1 MKLGALLDRLL
12 PWRARAAAAP
22 PARALAPAPIPSRP
36 DLVFTPFLANGDIAV
51 SLADPSRPDQP
62 LVHVNEA
69 FLALTGY
76 PRDEVI
82 GRNCRFLQGRLTRR
96 AEVRA
101 IREGIDAERY
111 VFTRLLNHRR
121 DGTVFDNILQVG
133 QLRDTRGEVRYLYG
147 FQWDVTD
154 TLARL
159 DPAAGTDRRDRTLS
173 PRMRSLER
181 LAGHVARRSEVL
193 GGGAAGVPLVERLVA
208 LSRPYQLLPP
218 PAVADRAALER
229 LVGLLVAPWRDAAG
243 GALAIEGAEGR
254 WADEIIGPLA
264 LWLHELA
271 SASRRAGALSGRGG
285 RAALT
290 WGFPTERGRP
300 RVAFRW
306 DETGPDGDPGGRR
319 HDPFAAFVD
328 RGGNGARIMK
338 ETVELAGARALVRT
352 LDGAV
357 DATLV
362 LANDP
367 PAPGRFGGR

>member
-12 PWRARAAAAP
+12 PWRAPAAGPPPVRTPAP
-22 PARALAPAPIPSRP
+22 TPIPSRP

-69 FLALTGY
+69 FLALTGHA
-76 PRDEVI
+76 REEVI
-82 GRNCRFLQGRLTRR
+82 GVNCRFLQGRLTRHD
-96 AEVRA
+96 EVRA

-111 VFTRLLNHRR
+111 VFTRLTNHRR
-121 DGTVFDNILQVG
+121 DGTAFDNILQVG
-133 QLRDTRGEVRYLYG
+133 QLRDTHGEVRYLFG

-159 DPAAGTDRRDRTLS
+159 DPAAEADRTLS
-173 PRMRSLER
+173 PRMRNLER
-181 LAGHVARRSEVL
+181 LATHVARRSEAL

-218 PAVADRAALER
+218 PVVADRTALEA
-229 LVGLLVAPWRDAAG
+229 LVALLLAPWRDAAG
-243 GALAIEGAEGR
+243 DALAIEGAEGR

-271 SASRRAGALSGRGG
+271 SVSRRAGALSGGGG

-306 DETGPDGDPGGRR
+306 DETGPDGDPAGRR
-319 HDPFAAFVD
+319 LDPFAPFVD
-328 RGGNGARIMK
+328 RGGNGARIMR
-338 ETVELAGARALVRT
+338 ETVELAGGRVLLRT